1 MFLHKMKQ
9 CLTEGVR
16 FEPSQLETLLAIT
29 EEGTFDAA
37 ARRLHLT
44 PSAVSQRV
52 RALEQSAGQVL
63 VRRTSPA
70 AVTTA
75 GEPLLRLA
83 RQLRLLASEADAS
96 LGGPE
101 VTELAVAVNADS
113 LATWFRPVLEAV
125 AARPGT
131 ALRLHVEDQAYS
143 HDLLR
148 RGDVLAAVTSEPQ
161 PVQGCVVEPLG
172 SLRYNPAAAPGFVET
187 HRRGRG
193 LAWDRAPMVVF
204 NEKDHLQ
211 DEVLAAHGA
220 ARPPVVHRVPSTAD
234 FHEAVRR
241 GLGWGMILDPQ
252 LEPDLATGALV
263 RLPGSRPVDVPLHWQ
278 RWRLDSPALAALT
291 ADVRREA
298 RGLRRIR
305 PAVGSVR

>member
-1 MFLHKMKQ
+1 MFLQKVKQ
-9 CLTEGVR
+9 CLTHVVR
-16 FEPSQLETLLAIT
+16 FEPSHLETLLAIT

-52 RALEQSAGQVL
+52 RALEQVAGQVL
-63 VRRTSPA
+63 VRRTAPA
-70 AVTTA
+70 VVTPA
-75 GEPLLRLA
+75 GEPLLRLG
-83 RQLRLLASEADAS
+83 RQLRLLAAEAAVS
-96 LGGPE
+96 LGEPE
-101 VTELAVAVNADS
+101 VAELAVAVNADT
-113 LATWFRPVLEAV
+113 LATWFRPVLGAV
-125 AARPGT
+125 ASRPGT

-148 RGDVLAAVTSEPQ
+148 RGDVLAAVTSEPR

-172 SLRYNPAAAPGFVET
+172 CLRYNPAAAPGFVEA

-193 LAWDRAPMVVF
+193 LAWDSAPMVVF

-220 ARPPVVHRVPSTAD
+220 TRPPVVHRVPSTAD

-241 GLGWGMILDPQ
+241 GLGWGMILDAQ
-252 LEPDLATGALV
+252 LEPDLAAGALV

-278 RWRLDSPALAALT
+278 RWRLDSPVLAALT
-291 ADVRREA
+291 ADVRRAA
-298 RGLRRIR
+298 RALRRMR
-305 PAVGSVR
+305 PAVGAVR